1 MVQISSIAD
10 VWFED
15 TGIKQN
21 VFVAQNVYDVVPYI
35 IIHFPT
41 KYYEITWRTI
51 KTIVSTLCEVFSSIA
66 SQFIFTQNA

>member
-21 VFVAQNVYDVVPYI
+21 VFVAQNVYDVVPYNFQTH
-35 IIHFPT
+35 IHSL
-41 KYYEITWRTI
+41 EI
-51 KTIVSTLCEVFSSIA
+51 E
-66 SQFIFTQNA
+66 